1 MKRLLLLL
9 LTTSSLALFGC
20 GPSQEEIDNIAT
32 ITCNIMGESR
42 NMDAAMRI
50 REINNAREKIGG
62 EPYLEGDDE
71 IKESFAYGLCEMLV
85 KNPDQYASDLS
96 IAKAKREEEDRKRE
110 EEDRKREE
118 RRREELKIAEEKRAE
133 EEKIARKKRQED
145 ERIARENRIKEK
157 IVAERAEELACGLD
171 KSSSD
176 SAYVEIERPLVANI
190 VNSRKVM
197 QVKVA
202 IMTHYDDR
210 VVANMEKHEFAIRSE
225 MLDVMRKIDE
235 NRISEPNFRSDL
247 AEQLKIAVNSV
258 LERYEDFGGV
268 EEVMFTEFVVQ

>member
-1 MKRLLLLL
+1 MADEELEAGEGGKK
-9 LTTSSLALFGC
+9 SSILSYILIGVGVIVALAITIL
-20 GPSQEEIDNIAT
+20 AT
-32 ITCNIMGESR
+32 MYFVGYFDPDSAERIEATVQQLE
-42 NMDAAMRI
+42 MDA
-50 REINNAREKIGG
+50 EEAR
-62 EPYLEGDDE
+62 
-71 IKESFAYGLCEMLV
+71 A
-85 KNPDQYASDLS
+85 
-96 IAKAKREEEDRKRE
+96 
-110 EEDRKREE
+110 
-118 RRREELKIAEEKRAE
+118 
-133 EEKIARKKRQED
+133 
-145 ERIARENRIKEK
+145 
-157 IVAERAEELACGLD
+157 RAEELAKGPSKETLD
-171 KSSSD
+171 SPELTRFENT
-176 SAYVEIERPLVANI
+176 YMEIERPLVANI

-235 NRISEPNFRSDL
+235 TRISEPNFRSDL

>member
-1 MKRLLLLL
+1 MADEELEAGEGGKK
-9 LTTSSLALFGC
+9 SPILAYILIGV
-20 GPSQEEIDNIAT
+20 GVIVALAITILAT
-32 ITCNIMGESR
+32 MYFVGYFDPDSAERIEATVQQLEV
-42 NMDAAMRI
+42 DAA
-50 REINNAREKIGG
+50 EAR
-62 EPYLEGDDE
+62 
-71 IKESFAYGLCEMLV
+71 A
-85 KNPDQYASDLS
+85 
-96 IAKAKREEEDRKRE
+96 
-110 EEDRKREE
+110 
-118 RRREELKIAEEKRAE
+118 
-133 EEKIARKKRQED
+133 
-145 ERIARENRIKEK
+145 
-157 IVAERAEELACGLD
+157 RAEELAKGPDKETLD
-171 KSSSD
+171 SPELTRFENT
-176 SAYVEIERPLVANI
+176 YMEIERPLVANI

-235 NRISEPNFRSDL
+235 TRISEPNFRSDL

>member
-1 MKRLLLLL
+1 M
-9 LTTSSLALFGC
+9 A
-20 GPSQEEIDNIAT
+20 D
-32 ITCNIMGESR
+32 
-42 NMDAAMRI
+42 
-50 REINNAREKIGG
+50 
-62 EPYLEGDDE
+62 
-71 IKESFAYGLCEMLV
+71 
-85 KNPDQYASDLS
+85 
-96 IAKAKREEEDRKRE
+96 
-110 EEDRKREE
+110 
-118 RRREELKIAEEKRAE
+118 EELEAGEGGKKSPILTYILISLGVIVALAITILATMYFVGYFDPDSAERIEATVQQLELDAEEARA
-133 EEKIARKKRQED
+133 
-145 ERIARENRIKEK
+145 
-157 IVAERAEELACGLD
+157 RAEELAKGPDKETLD
-171 KSSSD
+171 SPELTRFENT
-176 SAYVEIERPLVANI
+176 YMEIERPLVANI

-235 NRISEPNFRSDL
+235 TRISEPNFRSDL

>member
-1 MKRLLLLL
+1 M
-9 LTTSSLALFGC
+9 AD
-20 GPSQEEIDNIAT
+20 EEIEAGEGGNKSSILTYILIGVGVVVTLAITVLAT
-32 ITCNIMGESR
+32 MYFVGFFDPDSAERIEATVQQLE
-42 NMDAAMRI
+42 MDAA
-50 REINNAREKIGG
+50 EAR
-62 EPYLEGDDE
+62 
-71 IKESFAYGLCEMLV
+71 
-85 KNPDQYASDLS
+85 Q
-96 IAKAKREEEDRKRE
+96 
-110 EEDRKREE
+110 
-118 RRREELKIAEEKRAE
+118 RAE
-133 EEKIARKKRQED
+133 DLAKGPDKETLDSPELTRF
-145 ERIARENRIKEK
+145 ENT
-157 IVAERAEELACGLD
+157 
-171 KSSSD
+171 
-176 SAYVEIERPLVANI
+176 YMEIERPLVANI

-235 NRISEPNFRSDL
+235 TRISEPNFRSDL